1 MYVTLCVTVQLYVF
15 VLCDSVSTNGLIRS
29 IRWFHCSLHFID
41 HLITHVNR
49 VGVDKGYHIIQ

>member
-1 MYVTLCVTVQLYVF
+1 MCYSATVF